1 VVEAATGASQWAP
14 QDWSGGASPTICRE
28 INGVLF
34 ALKALRANGAKRVAE
49 RKSLKCMAEG
59 LLTVADLATRWNC
72 TRDYV
77 YRRLNPSH
85 RQFIPHK
92 RLPSGDVRFDL
103 QELAGY
109 LIEIG

>member
-1 VVEAATGASQWAP
+1 MGCR
-14 QDWSGGASPTICRE
+14 SGRGNAGREVLVRRLDRE
-28 INGVLF
+28 INDVLF
-34 ALKALRANGAKRVAE
+34 APNHNLRANLAKTVAE